1 MKRQTTVVM
10 LSLVVMT
17 ALAACGGAQ
26 VPPTVV
32 VEIPTSRPAAASA
45 TAPPGSAATAPAVAG
60 TIPPTGQASA
70 TQPSTSQPLAT
81 TGAATVPAT
90 PGEGVGGGGGAQEV
104 TGSNVVLAD
113 LSVDPPQL
121 TAVDPATGEAQVIFS
136 APGLIEGGLQWVAGN
151 YVFYLDEELQVVKRV
166 AFDNTLIELPFVNPS
181 GEFFEGQFLPSP
193 DGERIAWGTYAF
205 EPNPNGDNHNQLKV
219 ANVDGT
225 GEQILFDKRLQDES
239 ILPTPLGW
247 SADGRF
253 LYFTNVPYGIGG
265 YILFRGGPDLQQV
278 DLTTGVMTEI
288 LPNMGCLCPMSLS
301 PDGSTVAYVGGLE
314 PLELV
319 LHEVVT
325 GAERRAPLEAGY
337 RQAGSIVWS
346 PDGELLMLTM
356 AIGNFEQQEKEAFSV
371 VRLDV
376 ATLAQTVLIR
386 DDALL
391 LETIVWPVAGT
402 VWLNDIAGR
411 AWRMEAQTG
420 ALTQSAVAG
429 QVMGVVR

>member
-1 MKRQTTVVM
+1 MKRQMTIMV
-10 LSLVVMT
+10 LSLLVMT
-17 ALAACGGAQ
+17 TLAACSLGAQ
-26 VPPTVV
+26 VPPTMV
-32 VEIPTSRPAAASA
+32 VEIPTSRSAEATA
-45 TAPPGSAATAPAVAG
+45 TAPLGATTAAPAVAG
-60 TIPPTGQASA
+60 TVQPSGTRPATGQPSSTTAASA
-70 TQPSTSQPLAT
+70 GT
-81 TGAATVPAT
+81 AAPAT
-90 PGEGVGGGGGAQEV
+90 PAEGVGGGGGAQEV

-113 LSVDPPQL
+113 INVEPLQL
-121 TAVDPATGEAQVIFS
+121 TAVDPATGEAQVIIS
-136 APGLIEGGLQWVAGN
+136 APGLVEGGLQWVAGD
-151 YVFYLDEELQVVKRV
+151 YFFYLDEELQLVKRV

-193 DGERIAWGTYAF
+193 DGERLAWGTYAF

-225 GEQILFDKRLQDES
+225 GEQILMDRRLQDES

-247 SADGRF
+247 SPDGRV

-278 DLTTGVMTEI
+278 DLSTGAMTEI

-301 PDGSTVAYVGGLE
+301 PDGSTVAYIGGLE

-319 LHEVVT
+319 LHEVAT

-346 PDGELLMLTM
+346 PDGKLLMLTM
-356 AIGNFEQQEKEAFSV
+356 AISNFEQQENETYSV
-371 VRLDV
+371 VRVEV
-376 ATLAQTVLIR
+376 ATLTQTVLIR

-391 LETIVWPVAGT
+391 LETVVWPVAEA

-420 ALTQSAVAG
+420 ALTPSEVAG
-429 QVMGVVR
+429 RAMRVVR

>member
-1 MKRQTTVVM
+1 MKRQTTMMV
-10 LSLVVMT
+10 LSLLVMA

-32 VEIPTSRPAAASA
+32 VEIPTSRPTATVPPTATTAAV
-45 TAPPGSAATAPAVAG
+45 VAG
-60 TIPPTGQASA
+60 TLPPTNQAPG
-70 TQPSTSQPLAT
+70 TQPPTSQPPAT
-81 TGAATVPAT
+81 TGAAASAT

-104 TGSNVVLAD
+104 GGSTVVLAD
-113 LSVDPPQL
+113 FSVEPPQL
-121 TAVDPATGEAQVIFS
+121 TAVDPATGEAQVIIS
-136 APGLIEGGLQWVAGN
+136 APGLVEGGLQWVAGN
-151 YVFYLDEELQVVKRV
+151 YVFYLDEELQLVKRV

-181 GEFFEGQFLPSP
+181 GEFFEGQILPSS

-225 GEQILFDKRLQDES
+225 GEQIVMDRRLQDES

-247 SADGRF
+247 SPDGQF
-253 LYFTNVPYGIGG
+253 LYFSNVPYGIGG

-278 DLTTGVMTEI
+278 DLATGAMTEI
-288 LPNMGCLCPMSLS
+288 LPDMGCLCPMSLS
-301 PDGSTVAYVGGLE
+301 PDGSTVAYIGGLE

-319 LHEVVT
+319 LHEVTT

-346 PDGELLMLTM
+346 PDGKLLMLTM

-371 VRLDV
+371 VRLDA
-376 ATLAQTVLIR
+376 ATLTQTVLIR

-391 LETIVWPVAGT
+391 LETVMWPVAET

-411 AWRMEAQTG
+411 AWRMEAQSG
-420 ALTQSAVAG
+420 ALTPSEVAG
-429 QVMGVVR
+429 RVMRVVR